1 MLKERLLN
9 FLKLD
14 GLIENLSGYFET
26 RVELLKVEAK
36 EEVAR
41 LGSKVLVGLLI
52 AFTVV
57 FFLLLGSFAAAYAIG
72 EKLGTSIG
80 FVIVGGFYLLATI
93 LLLAFKDEIAAKLE
107 KILVEVMQK
116 KNNQ

>member
-14 GLIENLSGYFET
+14 GLIEHLAGYFET

-36 EEVAR
+36 EEGVR
-41 LGSKVLVGLLI
+41 LGSKLLLGLLI

-57 FFLLLGSFAAAYAIG
+57 FFLLLGSFATAYAIG

-80 FVIVGGFYLLATI
+80 FVIVGGFYLLITV
-93 LLLAFKDEIAAKLE
+93 LLVVFKDAITTKFE
-107 KILVEVMQK
+107 KILIDVMQK
-116 KNNQ
+116 KK